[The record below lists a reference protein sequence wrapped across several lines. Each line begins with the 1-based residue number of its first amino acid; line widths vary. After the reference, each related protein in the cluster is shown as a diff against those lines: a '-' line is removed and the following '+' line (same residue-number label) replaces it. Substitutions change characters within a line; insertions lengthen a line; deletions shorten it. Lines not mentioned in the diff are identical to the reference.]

1 MSLRNYNIEAVITFS
16 ENSIREND
24 IISSCLAA
32 FEFISERFTSGR
44 IQLVATERLSKGS
57 ECIAEIAFFSD
68 ALLNDAAEGT
78 TFRFFDGLNLIGSG
92 VVRQFID
99 WVEIDHF

>member
-1 MSLRNYNIEAVITFS
+1 
-16 ENSIREND
+16 
-24 IISSCLAA
+24 
-32 FEFISERFTSGR
+32 
-44 IQLVATERLSKGS
+44 
-57 ECIAEIAFFSD
+57 
-68 ALLNDAAEGT
+68 LLNDAAEGT